1 MLELGKKMVSM
12 CLQWAEG
19 EGRCLS
25 LPDATI
31 LQGIFSTILA
41 KMKVRGRG
49 KVVDMKL
56 MSQAMERR
64 PIQPEVGRGG
74 GYRGSSLSK
83 KYEN

>member
-12 CLQWAEG
+12 SLQWAEG

-31 LQGIFSTILA
+31 LQGIFSTIVA
-41 KMKVRGRG
+41 KMKVRGRR

-56 MSQAMERR
+56 MSQAMEGR
-64 PIQPEVGRGG
+64 PIQPEVGREGE
-74 GYRGSSLSK
+74 YRGSSLSK